1 VRGIGRLQLRIHET
15 IAEIPERA
23 WDALLDESA
32 TPFLR
37 WAWLE
42 ALENSGCVTGE
53 TGWQPCHLSLWRGTD
68 LVAAAPAYFK
78 DGSDGDF
85 SRDWGWA
92 EAAMRARIPY
102 YPKLT
107 LTVPFTPCTGRRVLV
122 APGEDR
128 AACER
133 LIINGARKLAEEG
146 GASSV
151 HVLFPVEDEA
161 DSLAELGLAKRV
173 SYQYHWQNAGY
184 ASFDEFLAR
193 FDSKKRNQVK
203 RERAE
208 AAKQG
213 LAIRT
218 LRLQELSAAPQKWAD
233 AAFDLHRHTVDKL
246 MWGRR
251 WINRAFYRRVVER
264 MPENLELV
272 IAERESDGKLVAG
285 AFNVASKTRLYGRYW
300 GCFEDHRFLHFNV
313 CMYHSIDQCIRRG
326 VQVFEGGAG
335 GEHKIP
341 RGFEPS
347 ETFSSHVFADARL
360 DLPIRQFI
368 AREAEERARALEHW
382 RTRSPILKPAP
393 IASNNDAGDKE
404 AAS

>member
-1 VRGIGRLQLRIHET
+1 VQVKISDG
-15 IAEIPERA
+15 IAEIPEAA
-23 WDALLDESA
+23 WDALVDARA

-42 ALENSGCVTGE
+42 ALESSGCVAPE
-53 TGWQPCHLSLWRGTD
+53 TGWQPCHLSLWKKGA
-68 LVAAAPAYFK
+68 LIAAAPAYFK

-92 EAAMRARIPY
+92 EAAMRARIQY

-107 LTVPFTPCTGRRVLV
+107 LTIPFTPCTGRRVLV

-128 AACER
+128 AECER
-133 LIINGARKLAEEG
+133 VILAGARKLAEEA

-151 HVLFPVEDEA
+151 HVLFPLADEA
-161 DSLAELGLAKRV
+161 DAFARLGLAKRV
-173 SYQYHWQNAGY
+173 SYQYHWRNAGY
-184 ASFDEFLAR
+184 RDFDEFLQR
-193 FDSKKRNQVK
+193 FDSKRRNQAK
-203 RERAE
+203 RERA
-208 AAKQG
+208 AAEQQG
-213 LAIRT
+213 LTIRT
-218 LRLQELSAAPQKWAD
+218 LRAAELSAAPQKWAD
-233 AAFDLHRHTVDKL
+233 AAFDLHRNTVDKL

-264 MPENLELV
+264 MPEHLELV
-272 IAERESDGKLVAG
+272 AAERKSDGKLVAG
-285 AFNVASKTRLYGRYW
+285 AFNVASQTHLYGRYW
-300 GCFEDHRFLHFNV
+300 GCFEQHRFLHFNV
-313 CMYHSIDQCIRRG
+313 CMYHSIQECIRRG

-341 RGFEPS
+341 RGFEPA
-347 ETFSSHVFADARL
+347 ETFSSHVFLDARL
-360 DLPIRQFI
+360 EVPIRQFI

-382 RTRSPILKPAP
+382 RTHTPILKPAP
-393 IASNNDAGDKE
+393 NASNNDAADDKE